1 MRKLYEA
8 SKIGCIQILK
18 TLIQDDPDFI
28 QKALMYTTS
37 ITIETPLL
45 HVSVSHGHLEFT
57 QLLLDHNPQL
67 AEVDAFQR
75 TQLHIA
81 CSNNGDMKI
90 IKALLEKNTS
100 TACLV
105 QDLNGF
111 IPLHYAV
118 ISENIEMMDLLIKT
132 RPQSVLMKLKNGQT
146 VLHLC
151 AEGNHLQGMKL
162 LIA

>member
-1 MRKLYEA
+1 MR
-8 SKIGCIQILK
+8 
-18 TLIQDDPDFI
+18 
-28 QKALMYTTS
+28 
-37 ITIETPLL
+37 PLL
-45 HVSVSHGHLEFT
+45 HVSISHGHLEFT

-67 AEVDAFQR
+67 AAEVDAFQR
-75 TQLHIA
+75 TPLHIA